1 MSRYLLDTHAWAFL
15 HLDRSRMPVATL
27 QTLEQADEI
36 FISPISAF
44 EIAQKVRIG
53 KWPEAAP
60 LLTRFAELVGRDG
73 TREATLTAEIS
84 LHAGVMDW
92 PHRDPFD
99 RILAA
104 TAEVLDLTLVTM
116 DRAFATRSGLRTFW

>member
-15 HLDRSRMPVATL
+15 HLDRSRMPVTTL

-36 FISPISAF
+36 FISPISGY

-53 KWPEAAP
+53 KWPEAEP
-60 LLTRFAELVGRDG
+60 LLSRFADLIGRDG
-73 TREATLTAEIS
+73 TREAALTAEIA

-104 TAEVLDLTLVTM
+104 TTEVMDLTLVTM
-116 DRAFATRSGLRTFW
+116 DRAFETRPGLRTFW